1 MCLSLKCIIRF
12 AFLNTFSDRWII
24 PHDTP
29 EENTVDQ
36 PRPQQ
41 KDALGMRLTVNGTS
55 KFEGK

>member
-1 MCLSLKCIIRF
+1 MHYSFCISKYI
-12 AFLNTFSDRWII
+12 NTFSDRWII